1 MKNSF
6 RHTVLLALSLSILLG
21 SFGVALSTR
30 FCEVT
35 GLTPYAVAAQPDACC
50 EHPEDGEVD
59 DCCEKQVSYEKLE
72 PVQEHKAFHLPQ
84 PLLAHSAALRP
95 ALPFLAAEAPSQRV
109 YTYSDSSPPLYG
121 RRLLHFLQTLIV

>member
-1 MKNSF
+1 MRNTF
-6 RHTVLLALSLSILLG
+6 RHTVLLALSLSVLLG
-21 SFGVALSTR
+21 SFGVALSSR

-35 GLTPYAVAAQPDACC
+35 GLSPYAVAAQPDACF
-50 EHPEDGEVD
+50 EHPEDGETD

-84 PLLAHSAALRP
+84 PLLSQSAALRP
-95 ALPFLAAEAPSQRV
+95 ALPFLAGEATFQRI

-121 RRLLHFLQTLIV
+121 RQLLHFLQTLIV

>member
-1 MKNSF
+1 MRNTF
-6 RHTVLLALSLSILLG
+6 RHTVLLALSLSVLLG
-21 SFGVALSTR
+21 SFGVALSSR

-35 GLTPYAVAAQPDACC
+35 GLSPNAVAAQPDTCC
-50 EHPEDGEVD
+50 EHPEDGETD

-84 PLLAHSAALRP
+84 PLLSQSAALRP
-95 ALPFLAAEAPSQRV
+95 VLHFLAGATTSQPI

-121 RRLLHFLQTLIV
+121 RQLLYFLHTLIV